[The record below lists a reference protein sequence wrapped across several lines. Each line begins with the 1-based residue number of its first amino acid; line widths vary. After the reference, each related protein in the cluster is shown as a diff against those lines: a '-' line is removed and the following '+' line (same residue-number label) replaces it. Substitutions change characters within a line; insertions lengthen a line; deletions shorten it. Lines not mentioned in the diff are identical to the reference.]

1 MQIDMATV
9 TAFTSFLLALFAIFG
24 YVLKIASRINDKAD
38 KEKVSEQVRE
48 IHAKIEHVKDR
59 SVRRDELDVRLR
71 HIEDGIARL
80 DDKTDKLVE
89 GVLKA
94 VQHHNGDH

>member
-1 MQIDMATV
+1 MATV

-24 YVLKIASRINDKAD
+24 YVFKIASRINEKVDKD
-38 KEKVSEQVRE
+38 KVSEQVRE
-48 IHAKIEHVKDR
+48 IHTKIERVKDR

-71 HIEDGIARL
+71 HLEDGIARL
-80 DDKTDKLVE
+80 EDKTDKLVE

-94 VQHHNGDH
+94 IQHSKGDH